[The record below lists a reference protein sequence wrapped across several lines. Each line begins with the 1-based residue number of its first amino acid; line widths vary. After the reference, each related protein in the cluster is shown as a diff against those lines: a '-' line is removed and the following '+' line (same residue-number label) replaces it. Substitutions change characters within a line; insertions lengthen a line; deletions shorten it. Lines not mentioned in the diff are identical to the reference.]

1 MVFPE
6 FQTSMVRLLMNMPL
20 LRDKVKERICE
31 RVREVFGGNL
41 YQVMVGGAS
50 LSREVEEFFVS
61 IGFLFIVG

>member
-1 MVFPE
+1 
-6 FQTSMVRLLMNMPL
+6 MNMPL

-61 IGFLFIVG
+61 IGFPITVG